1 MFYLKIGL
9 ATLVWCAFHSLFV
22 THAWR
27 EFLRRQ
33 MPKYHTL
40 GRLLYVVSSS
50 LTLLFLMRWI
60 KHQPETIL
68 WSWHS
73 SWHWVRWSGLG
84 LSGVLFV
91 LGAKS
96 FDVRA
101 FVGLRQCVALLRGVV
116 YQVPPFKMGGI
127 LSKIRHPWY
136 VGTILFLLFC
146 LPFSDTNL
154 VWRGVFVAYV
164 FLGTELEERKLL
176 REFGNDYEKYRSQV
190 PRFIPWR

>member
-27 EFLRRQ
+27 DFLRRQ

-60 KHQPETIL
+60 KQQPETIL

-73 SWHWVRWSGLG
+73 GWVWVRWSGLA

-101 FVGLRQCVALLRGVV
+101 FAGLRQCAALMRGVV

-136 VGTILFLLFC
+136 SGTILFLFFC
-146 LPFSDTNL
+146 FPFSDTNL
-154 VWRGVFVAYV
+154 IWRSIFVAYV
-164 FLGTELEERKLL
+164 FLGTELEDRKLL
-176 REFGNDYEKYRSQV
+176 SEFGNDYENYRSKV